1 MTRSGEPQ
9 LGGVAVGDAR
19 TAAHGP
25 AASLITPPFPRRATP
40 VSVIMCVG
48 QGDRLAPLR
57 DAVSSVLAQT
67 HEALVLRIHVD
78 GPVPDDIRAHLEGLT
93 DSRVR
98 LELSETSQGLA
109 VGLNRLIDESLREGD
124 EFIARMDA
132 DDVCHPERL
141 AKQLAFLARRP
152 DVGVVGAGCLEFDE
166 DTGAEYLRLLPTDDG
181 ALKRGI
187 VRRTPFVRSTVVFR
201 AAVFAGGLRYRPR
214 TSEDMHLWVDLARY
228 GWIFANLP
236 EPLVRCRASRT
247 RFRQGSSWE
256 AVATG
261 LAARLRGM
269 NELCMIS
276 PGNLA
281 WTGAYLMLRVLPPG
295 LARLAYRHLR
305 PGRTRV

>member
-1 MTRSGEPQ
+1 
-9 LGGVAVGDAR
+9 
-19 TAAHGP
+19 
-25 AASLITPPFPRRATP
+25 
-40 VSVIMCVG
+40 MCVG
-48 QGDRLAPLR
+48 QDDRLAPLR

-141 AKQLAFLARRP
+141 ASSSRSSPAAGGRRGRRRLPGARRTTR
-152 DVGVVGAGCLEFDE
+152 ARSIS
-166 DTGAEYLRLLPTDDG
+166 RLLPTDDG

-214 TSEDMHLWVDLARY
+214 ASEDMHLWVDLARY

-281 WTGAYLMLRVLPPG
+281 WTGAYLMLRVLP
-295 LARLAYRHLR
+295 AR
-305 PGRTRV
+305 PGAAGVPAPPAREDPRVTLVAGSPDAGTG

>member
-1 MTRSGEPQ
+1 M
-9 LGGVAVGDAR
+9 
-19 TAAHGP
+19 
-25 AASLITPPFPRRATP
+25 P
-40 VSVIMCVG
+40 VSVIMCVY

-67 HEALVLRIHVD
+67 HEALVLRILVD
-78 GPVPDDIRAHLEGLT
+78 GPAPDDIRAHLEGLT

-109 VGLNRLIDESLREGD
+109 GGLNRLIDESLREGD

-141 AKQLAFLARRP
+141 AKQLAFLDRHP
-152 DVGVVGAGCLEFDE
+152 DVGVVGAGCLEFDD

-187 VRRTPFVRSTVVFR
+187 VRRMPFVRSTVVFR

-236 EPLVRCRASRT
+236 EPLVRCRVSKT

-256 AVATG
+256 EVATG

-281 WTGAYLMLRVLPPG
+281 WTGAYLMLRVLPPS
-295 LARLAYRHLR
+295 LVRLAYRRLR
-305 PGRTRV
+305 PGRTRVVPGLP

>member
-1 MTRSGEPQ
+1 MTRAGEPR

-19 TAAHGP
+19 TAAQGP

-40 VSVIMCVG
+40 VSVIMCVD

-98 LELSETSQGLA
+98 LELSETTQGLA

-141 AKQLAFLARRP
+141 AKQLAFLDRHP

-236 EPLVRCRASRT
+236 EPLVRCRVSRT